1 MKALPLLPITLI
13 LLAAC
18 SKEPEPEAAQPLE
31 AAATVDTQTT
41 EGVPG
46 GIVTAEVDM
55 QATVVSIDKEKREF
69 VLQDA
74 AGNKRIVVA
83 PPEMVNFDQ
92 LEVNDQVTAKLKVET
107 VTYLKPIESAPAND
121 GSTTVVAA
129 AEVGDKPGVIAAE
142 QSEVTAVVTAVDLAA
157 HTATLRF
164 ADGTE
169 QTIQVRPDVELHEG
183 LFSREVVIHTTK
195 ALAIGVTK
203 QPKPE

>member
-1 MKALPLLPITLI
+1 MKTLPLLPLAIV

-18 SKEPEPEAAQPLE
+18 SSEPEPAPAQPLE
-31 AAATVDTQTT
+31 ATEKVDTQTT

-46 GIVTAEVDM
+46 GTTTAEVDI
-55 QATVVSIDKEKREF
+55 QATVISIDKEKREF

-74 AGNKRIVVA
+74 AGNKRLVVA

-92 LEVNDQVTAKLKVET
+92 LAVNDQVSAKLKVEI

-121 GSTTVVAA
+121 GSTAVVAA
-129 AEVGDKPGVIAAE
+129 AEVGEKPGVLVAE

-183 LFSREVVIHTTK
+183 LFSREVVIRTTK

-203 QPKPE
+203 QQ